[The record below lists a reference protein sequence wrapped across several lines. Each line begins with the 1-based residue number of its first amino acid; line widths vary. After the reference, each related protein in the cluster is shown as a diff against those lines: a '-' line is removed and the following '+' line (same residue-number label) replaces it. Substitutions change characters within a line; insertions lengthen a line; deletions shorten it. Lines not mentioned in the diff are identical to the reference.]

1 MNSSI
6 TPIFS
11 QKLANKTLQGEGIPA
26 SNFTYRDLL
35 PGRKYAGVY
44 KRLSGRVVN
53 ELYGNNGKDKNKS
66 IKNITN
72 KTK

>member
-1 MNSSI
+1 
-6 TPIFS
+6 
-11 QKLANKTLQGEGIPA
+11 
-26 SNFTYRDLL
+26 L

-53 ELYGNNGKDKNKS
+53 ELYGKDKNKS
-66 IKNITN
+66 IKNIPN